1 MLGEILLLGYLPM
14 LIFKKI
20 KRITIKTY
28 FSLKKIHMM
37 FNIILMRWILFI
49 SLHLLVFLIIIL
61 SYAEAKEEWTVTRI
75 EDYSYASVS
84 GEIQYGDKF
93 AFILMPEDNCNKIT
107 TMFSFYTWNDP
118 GDYRQLLDKHI
129 PIKLNDI
136 ETTAEVIQII
146 PVYDG
151 LKVIF
156 TLGVYPIKEYT
167 YMIHTLY
174 NHHKKYEI
182 EIIDGINFKANKYFD
197 ITINRWKLEKFIP
210 SIKKAI
216 NICRESPNI
225 NT

>member
-1 MLGEILLLGYLPM
+1 MTRL
-14 LIFKKI
+14 
-20 KRITIKTY
+20 
-28 FSLKKIHMM
+28 
-37 FNIILMRWILFI
+37 ILFFI
-49 SLHLLVFLIIIL
+49 LHLLVFSILIFTH
-61 SYAEAKEEWTVTRI
+61 SKAEEEWSI
-75 EDYSYASVS
+75 EEIDGYTYAAVS
-84 GEIQYGDKF
+84 GEIQHGDKF

>member
-1 MLGEILLLGYLPM
+1 MTRL
-14 LIFKKI
+14 
-20 KRITIKTY
+20 
-28 FSLKKIHMM
+28 
-37 FNIILMRWILFI
+37 ILFFI
-49 SLHLLVFLIIIL
+49 LHLLVFSILIFTH
-61 SYAEAKEEWTVTRI
+61 SKAEEEWSI
-75 EDYSYASVS
+75 EEIDGYTYAAVS

>member
-1 MLGEILLLGYLPM
+1 
-14 LIFKKI
+14 
-20 KRITIKTY
+20 
-28 FSLKKIHMM
+28 
-37 FNIILMRWILFI
+37 MRWILFI

-118 GDYRQLLDKHI
+118 GDYRQLIDKHI
-129 PIKLNDI
+129 PIKLNNI
-136 ETTAEVIQII
+136 ETTAEVINIMQ
-146 PVYDG
+146 VYDG

-156 TLGVYPIKEYT
+156 TLGAYPIKDYT
-167 YMIHTLY
+167 YILY
-174 NHHKKYEI
+174 NLYKHEKKYEI
-182 EIIDGINFKANKYFD
+182 EIVDGINFKAKKYFD
-197 ITINRWKLEKFIP
+197 IRVNRWKLENLIP
-210 SIKKAI
+210 SIDKALK
-216 NICRESPNI
+216 ICKEMELK

>member
-84 GEIQYGDKF
+84 GEIQYNDKF

-118 GDYRQLLDKHI
+118 GDYRQLIDKHI
-129 PIKLNDI
+129 PIKLNNI
-136 ETTAEVIQII
+136 ETTAEVINIMQ
-146 PVYDG
+146 VYDG

-156 TLGVYPIKEYT
+156 TLGVYPIKDYT
-167 YMIHTLY
+167 YILY
-174 NHHKKYEI
+174 NLYKHEKKYEI
-182 EIIDGINFKANKYFD
+182 EIVDGINFKAKKYFD
-197 ITINRWKLEKFIP
+197 IRVNRWKLENLIP
-210 SIKKAI
+210 SIDKALK
-216 NICRESPNI
+216 ICKEMEFK

>member
-1 MLGEILLLGYLPM
+1 
-14 LIFKKI
+14 
-20 KRITIKTY
+20 
-28 FSLKKIHMM
+28 
-37 FNIILMRWILFI
+37 MRWILFI

-118 GDYRQLLDKHI
+118 GDYRQLIDKHI
-129 PIKLNDI
+129 PIKLNNI
-136 ETTAEVIQII
+136 ETTAEVINIMQ
-146 PVYDG
+146 VYDG

-156 TLGVYPIKEYT
+156 TLGVYPIKDYT
-167 YMIHTLY
+167 YILY
-174 NHHKKYEI
+174 NLYKHEKKYEI
-182 EIIDGINFKANKYFD
+182 EIVDGINFKAKKYFD
-197 ITINRWKLEKFIP
+197 IRVNRWKLENLIP
-210 SIKKAI
+210 SIDKALK
-216 NICRESPNI
+216 ICKEMELK